1 MSTNEIVDLL
11 ISVAILATDII
22 FTVALWHMWREE
34 DEEE

>member
-22 FTVALWHMWREE
+22 FTAALWRMWKE
-34 DEEE
+34 DEED